1 MKKIILIITFTIF
14 ALSAQAAQDNIIAK
28 VGKKI
33 ITIDDINKR
42 LAMVMIVNNLPQ
54 NQDIAQEIAPKVL
67 NMLIDE
73 ELFFI
78 EAEKL
83 KITITDNEWTKT
95 IEGIEKQNNLPQ
107 GKFLEALAAKNID
120 VKTAKRQINAQILWN
135 KIVQQHIQPTIRINE
150 QDVDLIIDNKLLDMP
165 KNQAIETIFNK
176 RLSLKAQRYLNKIK
190 RSTVIE
196 ITKNTN

>member
-1 MKKIILIITFTIF
+1 MKKIILIITFAIF
-14 ALSAQAAQDNIIAK
+14 SLSAQAAQDNIIAK

>member
-1 MKKIILIITFTIF
+1 MKKIILIITFVIF

-78 EAEKL
+78 EAEKESIL
-83 KITITDNEWTKT
+83 MLVLSLSESCFNPSKPSIFEENEFCNFESKVKFGLLKT
-95 IEGIEKQNNLPQ
+95 ISSSNVPL
-107 GKFLEALAAKNID
+107 
-120 VKTAKRQINAQILWN
+120 KTSKSWENF
-135 KIVQQHIQPTIRINE
+135 HP
-150 QDVDLIIDNKLLDMP
+150 
-165 KNQAIETIFNK
+165 
-176 RLSLKAQRYLNKIK
+176 S
-190 RSTVIE
+190 
-196 ITKNTN
+196 